1 MTQHNNFSPGD
12 AAPKLVSPEEQ
23 RTIAQSNHDLDARYS
38 SEAIERRVAE
48 LGSEAELLRKLRRN
62 E

>member
-1 MTQHNNFSPGD
+1 MNNYFNPGD

-23 RTIAQSNHDLDARYS
+23 RTIAQSNHELDARYS

-48 LGSEAELLRKLRRN
+48 LEAEAAELKEMRR
-62 E
+62 ES